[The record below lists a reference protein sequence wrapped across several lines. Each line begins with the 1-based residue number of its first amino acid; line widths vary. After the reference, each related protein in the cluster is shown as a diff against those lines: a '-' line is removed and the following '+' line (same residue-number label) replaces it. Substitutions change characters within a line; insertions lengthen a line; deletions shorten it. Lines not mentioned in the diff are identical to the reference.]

1 MAVSNANRRAVNCY
15 ASSPKITEFACPGS
29 GMHAYF
35 ILHQSSVNATQAIL
49 NCFHFTSSYAYILP
63 MFCHLWLAGIRMV

>member
-1 MAVSNANRRAVNCY
+1 MAVSNASRRAVNSY
-15 ASSPKITEFACPGS
+15 AASLKITKSVCPSS

-35 ILHQSSVNATQAIL
+35 ILHQSSVNATLAIL

-63 MFCHLWLAGIRMV
+63 TFCTFGLLVVRMV

>member
-15 ASSPKITEFACPGS
+15 AESLKITEFACPSS

-49 NCFHFTSSYAYILP
+49 NCFHFTSLYAYILP
-63 MFCHLWLAGIRMV
+63 MFCTFGLLVVRMV